1 MEDAILV
8 KMITTKIFNN
18 ISCVLL
24 LLPWALDSMAFGCGL
39 RDEKDSSKLLID
51 VKTLIVNGF
60 ISNFDV
66 HERLFNLTK
75 NNSKVDVG
83 SIKNY

>member
-1 MEDAILV
+1 
-8 KMITTKIFNN
+8 
-18 ISCVLL
+18 
-24 LLPWALDSMAFGCGL
+24 MAFGCGL
-39 RDEKDSSKLLID
+39 RDEKDSSKFLID

>member
-1 MEDAILV
+1 
-8 KMITTKIFNN
+8 
-18 ISCVLL
+18 
-24 LLPWALDSMAFGCGL
+24 MAFGCGL

>member
-1 MEDAILV
+1 
-8 KMITTKIFNN
+8 
-18 ISCVLL
+18 
-24 LLPWALDSMAFGCGL
+24 MAFGYGL
-39 RDEKDSSKLLID
+39 RDEKGLSKLQID

-75 NNSKVDVG
+75 NYSKVDVG
-83 SIKNY
+83 SIKN